1 MNITI
6 HINQISHSNINDKS
20 YTVAPKPNI
29 FQLTLKLNMVMY
41 QDKIISICSYTH
53 IRMADKWD
61 IMTWV
66 VNTQTH
72 ICIDIDWPG
81 GVI

>member
-1 MNITI
+1 
-6 HINQISHSNINDKS
+6 
-20 YTVAPKPNI
+20 
-29 FQLTLKLNMVMY
+29 MVMY